1 MTKNCPII
9 LVTLF
14 QRFRLNNE
22 TLSQAKNFIKTM
34 DQFWN
39 TFIKEITRKFFLIH
53 LCIQRAHVRV
63 IEINYWSTAFWSCR
77 KTISKLDQNWDSILR
92 SVFEQNIFFSCMT
105 RSKVDQN
112 YFRKVI
118 FYIFRMV
125 TSCNSDA
132 EFLAATSDK
141 NMIYLGWF
149 WNKKGKKH
157 RHVQGSFFNGH
168 LVAFERSFHP

>member
-14 QRFRLNNE
+14 QRFRLNNW

-53 LCIQRAHVRV
+53 LCIQRAH
-63 IEINYWSTAFWSCR
+63 FWSCS
-77 KTISKLDQNWDSILR
+77 KTISKMDQNRDSVLR

-105 RSKVDQN
+105 ISKVDQN

-149 WNKKGKKH
+149 WDKILTLNQISGRKGH
-157 RHVQGSFFNGH
+157 FRVFEGSFGKTG
-168 LVAFERSFHP
+168 L